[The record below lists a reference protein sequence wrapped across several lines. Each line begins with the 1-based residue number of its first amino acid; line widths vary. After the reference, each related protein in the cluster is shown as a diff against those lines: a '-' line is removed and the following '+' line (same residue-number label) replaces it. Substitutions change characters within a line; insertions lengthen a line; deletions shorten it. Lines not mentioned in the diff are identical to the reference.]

1 MSVNIVYGGGY
12 KNMTSSAN
20 VAATP
25 AAVLGFFCNSITGSA
40 TVTFYDNAATTTS
53 RAITGAIT
61 PGVGWNPLPVN
72 TQAGLYAVISG
83 TINITVV
90 WSPQGQ

>member
-12 KNMTSSAN
+12 KNMTSTAN
-20 VAATP
+20 VAPVP
-25 AAVLGFFCNSITGSA
+25 AAVLGFWCSSLTSTP
-40 TVTFYDNAATTTS
+40 TVQFYDSATTTT
-53 RAITGAIT
+53 ATPVTGAFT
-61 PGVGWNPLPVN
+61 PGVGWNPLPVT
-72 TQAGLYAVISG
+72 TQNGLYAVISG